1 LFSNLQKPSILLTK
15 FIVLITFFKTQRAK
29 INILIKNHIFQ
40 KPSISSF
47 SENPEMKIKNAQLGQ
62 GKERFFI
69 AVSSTNPKKS

>member
-1 LFSNLQKPSILLTK
+1 MGCERFIFAIFKQKPSISNLCENK
-15 FIVLITFFKTQRAK
+15 Y
-29 INILIKNHIFQ
+29 INQKSYFP

-47 SENPEMKIKNAQLGQ
+47 SENPEMKIKNAQLGR